1 MPTICPQK
9 FVVVNACRFVLVRV
23 DFVGGLAVERFCSR
37 GVMPVHINMASP
49 AYIELNM
56 QGIVMEGNI

>member
-23 DFVGGLAVERFCSR
+23 DFVGGLAVEGFCSCV
-37 GVMPVHINMASP
+37 VMPVRINMVSP
-49 AYIELNM
+49 ANNELAM
-56 QGIVMEGNI
+56 QGVDIEGK